1 VNNYMRENWVPNL
14 VKISEVIKIEEIPVL
29 GTGKTDYKV
38 LKKMISFEEKKDSKY
53 NLKNIEETLKKKISE
68 LSWIDIS
75 KIEKNKEFWKDI
87 HIDSIDVWE
96 LMIFIRKSYNIET
109 QIKVENIK
117 TFWDL
122 VQIVEDNKK

>member
-1 VNNYMRENWVPNL
+1 
-14 VKISEVIKIEEIPVL
+14 L

-38 LKKMISFEEKKDSKY
+38 LKKMISFEWKKEKQYDF
-53 NLKNIEETLKKKISE
+53 KNIEETLKQKISE
-68 LSWIDIS
+68 LTWINKN

-96 LMIFIRKSYNIET
+96 LMIFIRKSHNIEK
-109 QIKVENIK
+109 QIKVSEIK

-122 VQIVEDNKK
+122 INIVENNKK